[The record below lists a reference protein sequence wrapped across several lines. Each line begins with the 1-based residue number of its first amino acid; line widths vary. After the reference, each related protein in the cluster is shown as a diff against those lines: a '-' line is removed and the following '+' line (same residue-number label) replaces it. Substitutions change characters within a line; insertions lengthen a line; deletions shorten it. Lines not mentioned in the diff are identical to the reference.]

1 MASTRRKDKS
11 RVVLRVGELQRK
23 DGTYQ
28 YSWIDK
34 KTRSADMYIQSLLM
48 ICGKKKSK

>member
-28 YSWIDK
+28 YSWTDK
-34 KTRSADMYIQSLLM
+34 NKNADMCIPSLLI
-48 ICGKKKSK
+48 ICGKRKRK